1 MRTRYHSVQEGHHA
15 GRRSG
20 GGQSR
25 ARDRARLTER
35 SYALLQIILAILAF
49 GVLVI
54 VHEFGHFITAK
65 RGGVQVNEF
74 WIGMGPTL
82 LKHEHKGTLYCLKLL
97 PFGGACVMEGEDGES
112 ENEHAF
118 GKAKLPRRMLIV
130 CAGALMNFLVGFL
143 IVLAVMRPNGPNGGY
158 IVSTISEVNPAST
171 AAADGGLEAGDEI
184 LKIDGYH
191 ILVRTDFDTALARTG
206 STTHEITVRR
216 NGEKVTLPAVKL
228 EAAVTDANGNKR
240 IGITFAELPDSLGMH
255 LSMSVRTAVNYAR
268 LVWSSVGMLV
278 SGQVGVDQLS
288 GPVGVAEVMAD
299 TAKYSM
305 ISFFQ
310 LVAFISINLGVM
322 NLLPLPALDGGR
334 LVFLIIE
341 GIRRKPVPPRY
352 EGYVHA
358 AGLMLLLMLMVYVTG
373 QDVLRIFMRSN

>member
-1 MRTRYHSVQEGHHA
+1 M
-15 GRRSG
+15 
-20 GGQSR
+20 
-25 ARDRARLTER
+25 
-35 SYALLQIILAILAF
+35 LQIILAILAF

-143 IVLAVMRPNGPNGGY
+143 IVLAVMQPNGPNGGY
-158 IVSTISEVNPAST
+158 IVSTVDSIDPAST
-171 AAADGGLEAGDEI
+171 AAGDLQAGDEI

-191 ILVRTDFDTALARTG
+191 ILVRSDFETALSRTA
-206 STTHEITVRR
+206 STTYKVTVRR
-216 NGEKVTLPAVKL
+216 EGEKVTLPSDKQ
-228 EAAVTDANGNKR
+228 EATVTDANCNNR

-268 LVWSSVGMLV
+268 LVWSSMGMLV
-278 SGQVGVDQLS
+278 SGQVGVDQLA
-288 GPVGVAEVMAD
+288 GPVGMAEVMAD

>member
-1 MRTRYHSVQEGHHA
+1 M
-15 GRRSG
+15 
-20 GGQSR
+20 
-25 ARDRARLTER
+25 
-35 SYALLQIILAILAF
+35 LQIILAILAF
-49 GVLVI
+49 GLLVI

-82 LKHEHKGTLYCLKLL
+82 FKRAHNGTLYCLKLL

-118 GKAKLPRRMLIV
+118 NKARLPRRMLIV
-130 CAGALMNFLVGFL
+130 CAGALMNFLVGLL
-143 IVLAVMRPNGPNGGY
+143 IVLAVMRPNGPDGGY
-158 IVSTISEVNPAST
+158 IVSTVGAIDPAST
-171 AAADGGLEAGDEI
+171 AAAEGGLQAGDEI

-191 ILVRTDFDTALARTG
+191 ILVRTDFDTALSRTG
-206 STTHEITVRR
+206 STTHAVTVRR
-216 NGEKVTLPAVKL
+216 GGEKITLPAVKL
-228 EAAVTDANGNKR
+228 EAQVVGADGVKR
-240 IGITFAELPDSLGMH
+240 IGITFAEQPDSIGMH
-255 LSMSVRTAVNYAR
+255 LKMSVRTAVNYAR
-268 LVWSSVGMLV
+268 LVWSSLGMLV
-278 SGQVGVDQLS
+278 RGQVGVDQLS

-299 TAKYSM
+299 TAKYNM

-334 LVFLIIE
+334 LVFLIVE
-341 GIRRKPVPPRY
+341 GIRRKPVPPKY

-358 AGLMLLLMLMVYVTG
+358 AGLLLLLMLMVYVTG
-373 QDVLRIFMRSN
+373 QDILRIFLR

>member
-1 MRTRYHSVQEGHHA
+1 M
-15 GRRSG
+15 
-20 GGQSR
+20 
-25 ARDRARLTER
+25 
-35 SYALLQIILAILAF
+35 LQIILAILAF

-82 LKHEHKGTLYCLKLL
+82 LKHEYHGTLYCLKLL

-143 IVLAVMRPNGPNGGY
+143 IVLAVMQPNGPNGGY
-158 IVSTISEVNPAST
+158 IVSTIASVDPAST
-171 AAADGGLEAGDEI
+171 AAGDLKAGDEI

-191 ILVRTDFDTALARTG
+191 ILVRSDFETALSRTA
-206 STTHEITVRR
+206 STTYKVTVRR
-216 NGEKVTLPAVKL
+216 EGEKVTLPSVKL

-268 LVWSSVGMLV
+268 LVWSSMSMLV
-278 SGQVGVDQLS
+278 SGQVGVDQLA
-288 GPVGVAEVMAD
+288 GPVGMAEVMAD

>member
-1 MRTRYHSVQEGHHA
+1 MQ
-15 GRRSG
+15 
-20 GGQSR
+20 
-25 ARDRARLTER
+25 
-35 SYALLQIILAILAF
+35 
-49 GVLVI
+49 
-54 VHEFGHFITAK
+54 
-65 RGGVQVNEF
+65 
-74 WIGMGPTL
+74 
-82 LKHEHKGTLYCLKLL
+82 
-97 PFGGACVMEGEDGES
+97 
-112 ENEHAF
+112 
-118 GKAKLPRRMLIV
+118 
-130 CAGALMNFLVGFL
+130 
-143 IVLAVMRPNGPNGGY
+143 PNGPNGGY
-158 IVSTISEVNPAST
+158 IVSTIASVDPAST
-171 AAADGGLEAGDEI
+171 AAGDLKAGDEI

-191 ILVRTDFDTALARTG
+191 ILVRSDFETALSRTA
-206 STTHEITVRR
+206 STTYKVTVRR
-216 NGEKVTLPAVKL
+216 EGEKVTLPSVKL
-228 EAAVTDANGNKR
+228 EATVTDANGNKR

-268 LVWSSVGMLV
+268 LVWSSMGMLV
-278 SGQVGVDQLS
+278 SGQVGVDQLA
-288 GPVGVAEVMAD
+288 GPVGMAEVMAD

-341 GIRRKPVPPRY
+341 GIRRKPVPPKY

>member
-1 MRTRYHSVQEGHHA
+1 
-15 GRRSG
+15 
-20 GGQSR
+20 
-25 ARDRARLTER
+25 
-35 SYALLQIILAILAF
+35 
-49 GVLVI
+49 
-54 VHEFGHFITAK
+54 
-65 RGGVQVNEF
+65 
-74 WIGMGPTL
+74 
-82 LKHEHKGTLYCLKLL
+82 
-97 PFGGACVMEGEDGES
+97 
-112 ENEHAF
+112 
-118 GKAKLPRRMLIV
+118 
-130 CAGALMNFLVGFL
+130 
-143 IVLAVMRPNGPNGGY
+143 
-158 IVSTISEVNPAST
+158 
-171 AAADGGLEAGDEI
+171 
-184 LKIDGYH
+184 
-191 ILVRTDFDTALARTG
+191 
-206 STTHEITVRR
+206 
-216 NGEKVTLPAVKL
+216 
-228 EAAVTDANGNKR
+228 
-240 IGITFAELPDSLGMH
+240 
-255 LSMSVRTAVNYAR
+255 MSVRTAVNYAR